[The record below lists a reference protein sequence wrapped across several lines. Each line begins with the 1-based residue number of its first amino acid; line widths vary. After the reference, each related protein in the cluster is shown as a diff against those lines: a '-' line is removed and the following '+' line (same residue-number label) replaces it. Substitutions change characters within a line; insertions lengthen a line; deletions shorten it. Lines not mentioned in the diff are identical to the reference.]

1 MQDGRRYDGEWEND
15 MRSGFGIFRWPINYA
30 KNGGVS
36 LIHHHACAC
45 VCGRAVVRVRCVR
58 SGRASAVL
66 IEESTQAICM
76 RATGRRTS
84 DTGRGSTYGPTGPST
99 RGSGRRASGKAS
111 AASSGPTGAGLPPP
125 SSLRHIV
132 DLALTF
138 LACHRYEGE
147 YKDGKMSGKG
157 TFCWPDG
164 SVYVG
169 EYKVH
174 FLLLLLF

>member
-30 KNGGVS
+30 KNGGAS
-36 LIHHHACAC
+36 LSFITA
-45 VCGRAVVRVRCVR
+45 CVR

-66 IEESTQAICM
+66 IEDATQAICM

-84 DTGRGSTYGPTGPST
+84 DTARGSTYGPTGPST

-111 AASSGPTGAGLPPP
+111 AASAGPAGSGLPPP
-125 SSLRHIV
+125 GSPQLYAFIV
-132 DLALTF
+132 DYGSHTS

-174 FLLLLLF
+174 SLFLIIYLHN